1 MPKLAQIVTRLPFL
15 GRWLQPAESPI
26 AYSQR
31 RVSGPTILT
40 AKVPVLVGSNLSR
53 SFGTGSTKM
62 YALKD
67 ASVEFQKGEMNLLMG
82 PSGSGKSTLL
92 AVLSALLRPDS
103 GTVTALGRDVWTM
116 EDSEMERFRLEH
128 CSYIFQGYNL
138 FPALSARQQL
148 EVVLRWGEGVS
159 ARVAR
164 KRADHV
170 LGQLGMANRAH
181 LRPLALSGGEKQR
194 VAIARALVKNP
205 SFIFADEP
213 TSALDWENGQQVM
226 NMLKESAKLRGAT
239 VLVVTHDHRLEGYAD
254 RIFKM
259 ADGTMKTDAQE
270 AAESADI
277 GRTRHKPLD
286 VDTGELTPFP
296 KAKTLARLR
305 LSDPHYPV
313 LNGK

>member
-1 MPKLAQIVTRLPFL
+1 MPKIAQLVTRLPFL
-15 GRWLQPAESPI
+15 GRWLQPAEAPI

-181 LRPLALSGGEKQR
+181 LRPLALSGGEKQLKE
-194 VAIARALVKNP
+194 VSLYNQSFVKN
-205 SFIFADEP
+205 DKQTVE
-213 TSALDWENGQQVM
+213 Q
-226 NMLKESAKLRGAT
+226 MLKEKGTTT
-239 VLVVTHDHRLEGYAD
+239 VKSFTLYVVGEGIEKKVD
-254 RIFKM
+254 DF
-259 ADGTMKTDAQE
+259 
-270 AAESADI
+270 AAEVAAQVAAAKSAEAN
-277 GRTRHKPLD
+277 P
-286 VDTGELTPFP
+286 
-296 KAKTLARLR
+296 A
-305 LSDPHYPV
+305 
-313 LNGK
+313 